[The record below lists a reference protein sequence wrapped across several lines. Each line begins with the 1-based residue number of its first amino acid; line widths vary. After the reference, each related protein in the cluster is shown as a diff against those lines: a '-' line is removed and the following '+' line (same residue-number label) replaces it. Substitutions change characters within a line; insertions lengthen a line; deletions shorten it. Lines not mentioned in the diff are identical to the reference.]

1 MKRSLWFDYVSKLEL
16 MILEKTIIKDQLN
29 RPLRDLRISVID
41 RCNFRCQYCMPA
53 EIFGPD
59 FAFLPKSELLSY
71 EEIERLARLFV
82 QLGVEKIRLTGGEP
96 LLRKDLPLLVQ
107 KLSVIE
113 GLSDIGLTTNGV
125 LLPLHAQSLK
135 DAGLKRVNVS
145 LDSLNDE
152 LFGQINGRNTGTK
165 PVLDGIEA
173 ARKAGLG
180 VKLNMVIKKGL
191 NDTEILPMADFCK
204 KEGIELRYIEYMDV
218 GSTNGWRM
226 DDVVTKKEIYHI
238 LKEKYELVPVDPNYF
253 GEVAKRYYYKDTD
266 VAVGFITSVSES
278 FCSSCTRSR
287 LSANGQLF
295 TCLFNGNG
303 HDIRDFMRAGASDED
318 LINRITSIWNGRND
332 RYSDERTAETNRN
345 RKKIEMSYIGG

>member
-1 MKRSLWFDYVSKLEL
+1 
-16 MILEKTIIKDQLN
+16 MILKKSIIKDQLN

-59 FAFLPKSELLSY
+59 FAFLPKSELLTY
-71 EEIERLARLFV
+71 EEIERLAKIFV
-82 QLGVEKIRLTGGEP
+82 RHGVEKIRLTGGEP
-96 LLRKDLPLLVQ
+96 LLRKDLPLLVH
-107 KLSVIE
+107 KLSQIE

-125 LLPLHAQSLK
+125 LLPQHAQPLK
-135 DAGLKRVNVS
+135 DAGLKRVNIS
-145 LDSLNDE
+145 LDSLKDE
-152 LFGQINGRNTGTK
+152 LFGQINGRNIGTK
-165 PVLDGIEA
+165 PILDGIKA

-180 VKLNMVIKKGL
+180 VKINMVVKKGL
-191 NDTEILPMADFCK
+191 NDSEILPMAEFCK
-204 KEGIELRYIEYMDV
+204 NEGLELRYIEYMDV

-226 DDVVTKKEIYHI
+226 DDVVTKKEIYEI
-238 LKEKYELVPVDPNYF
+238 ISSKFDIEAIDADYF
-253 GEVAKRYYYKDTD
+253 GEVAKRYRYKDTNIN
-266 VAVGFITSVSES
+266 VGFITSVSES

-303 HDIRDFMRAGASDED
+303 HDFRDFMRAGASDEEIVQR
-318 LINRITSIWNGRND
+318 LTNIWNGRND
-332 RYSDERTAETNRN
+332 RYSDERTAETNQY

>member
-1 MKRSLWFDYVSKLEL
+1 LKKS
-16 MILEKTIIKDQLN
+16 IIKDQLN

-71 EEIERLARLFV
+71 EEIERLAQIFV
-82 QLGVEKIRLTGGEP
+82 SLGVEKIRLTGGEP
-96 LLRKDLPLLVQ
+96 LLRKDMPILVH
-107 KLSVIE
+107 KLSQIE
-113 GLSDIGLTTNGV
+113 GLDDIGLTTNGV
-125 LLPLHAQSLK
+125 LLPQLSQALK

-152 LFGQINGRNTGTK
+152 LFGQINGRNISTK

-180 VKLNMVIKKGL
+180 VKVNMVVKKGL
-191 NDTEILPMADFCK
+191 NDTEILPMAEYCK
-204 KEGIELRYIEYMDV
+204 NEGLQLRYIEFMDV

-226 DDVVTKKEIYHI
+226 DDVVTKKEIYEI
-238 LKEKYELVPVDPNYF
+238 LKSKFELEAVDPDYF
-253 GEVAKRYYYKDTD
+253 GEVAKRYRYKDTNVD
-266 VAVGFITSVSES
+266 VGFITSVSES

-303 HDIRDFMRAGASDED
+303 HDLRDYMRSGVSDEE
-318 LINRITSIWNGRND
+318 IIQRVTEIWNGRND
-332 RYSDERTAETNRN
+332 RYSDERTAETNKD